1 MYVHRFILLV
11 ARWSGLVNTYTY
23 TRKRK
28 HQKSEFEK
36 LTVVYVYQAYIDTG
50 PNVLLILS
58 RDAAMMA
65 MRRVIEGK
73 TPEEIKN
80 LPKEKLEQPTTME
93 DFHMALK
100 KCSKSVSQDDLDKYN
115 KWMSEFGSV

>member
-1 MYVHRFILLV
+1 MY
-11 ARWSGLVNTYTY
+11 S
-23 TRKRK
+23 
-28 HQKSEFEK
+28 
-36 LTVVYVYQAYIDTG
+36 VYVYQAYIDTG
-50 PNVLLILS
+50 PNVLLIQYILS

-65 MRRVIEGK
+65 MRSVIEGK